1 MARTIIDIDD
11 EKLARAQRALRTTTK
26 RETVNAAL
34 ELAAAVDARKRTE
47 LLEEF
52 RDLLN
57 RMNVDLI
64 EHDEIEDH
72 AGGVA

>member
-11 EKLARAQRALRTTTK
+11 DKLARAQRALRTTTK

-72 AGGVA
+72 AGGAA